1 MFLATS
7 MFRNGSWPLGLFN
20 YVGNNFEAQKQK
32 AGIYVDQRQR
42 TSLTQKL
49 ILMKMKLPSGVH
61 LITTQEVPYIGT
73 LQLQTFKDA
82 AAFPLMTLQLYHP
95 LLPPSPPVSNSSY
108 LFTGCQ
114 PLDASCCAVLL
125 YFSRYYTERLN
136 FF

>member
-42 TSLTQKL
+42 ASLTQKP

-61 LITTQEVPYIGT
+61 LITT
-73 LQLQTFKDA
+73 
-82 AAFPLMTLQLYHP
+82 
-95 LLPPSPPVSNSSY
+95 
-108 LFTGCQ
+108 
-114 PLDASCCAVLL
+114 
-125 YFSRYYTERLN
+125 
-136 FF
+136 